1 MASVIEVG
9 PTPGQTAQEAS
20 SGRRSY
26 WRKLAR
32 HPFFWP
38 GVILVLLVLAVAV
51 FAPEIATRPYWQIY
65 ANTGLSATG
74 GPLPPSWSTKGF
86 LLGTD
91 WLGRDVFSRLVWS
104 ARISLQVG
112 IFASVISGVVG
123 LVIGLVSGYFGGWV
137 DMVLMRFTDIMMGF
151 PALFFL
157 ILLISLIGPSVEVIY
172 MTMGLLGWPSIARFA
187 RGQVLSVRKE
197 TYVDAAMAGG
207 ASRTRIILRHIMPNI
222 VTPVVVLVS
231 MSISGNII
239 YESTLSFLG
248 IGVPDPIPSWGKM
261 VSGGLSYLYVA
272 PTLVIFPILAISV
285 TTIGF
290 NLLAEAFNA
299 TANPR
304 GARGGHRG

>member
-1 MASVIEVG
+1 MASVFELG
-9 PTPGQTAQEAS
+9 PSPSEAAEEGVPS
-20 SGRRSY
+20 RRSY
-26 WRKLAR
+26 WRKLAS

-38 GVILVLLVLAVAV
+38 GAILVVLVVCVAV

-65 ANTGLSATG
+65 PDTGLSATG
-74 GPLPPSWSTKGF
+74 GPLPPQWTAKGF

-91 WLGRDVFSRLVWS
+91 WLGRDVFSRLVFS

-112 IFASVISGVVG
+112 IFASVISGVAG
-123 LVIGLVSGYFGGWV
+123 LLIGLVSGYFGGWV
-137 DMVLMRFTDIMMGF
+137 DMVLMRFTDVMMGF

-157 ILLISLIGPSVEVIY
+157 ILLISLIGPNVEVIY
-172 MTMGLLGWPSIARFA
+172 LTMGLLGWPSIARFA

-197 TYVDAAMAGG
+197 TYVDAAQASGG
-207 ASRTRIILRHIMPNI
+207 SHARIILRHIMPNI
-222 VTPVVVLVS
+222 ITPVVVLVS

-304 GARGGHRG
+304 SVRGGHRG